1 MGKVSRKELVEWED
15 EQDSLDDELLE
26 DLIWWDKEQ
35 DNRMVKEDVKNLPN
49 EVTID
54 PDYEKFIQ
62 ENY

>member
-49 EVTID
+49 GVTID

>member
-1 MGKVSRKELVEWED
+1 MGKVSRKELVEWKD

-49 EVTID
+49 GVTID